1 MHALT
6 KLDIGSSEK
15 TNSYACFVS
24 HSLLTGCDTTC
35 GPHLR
40 VAQRSSARAQAQV
53 GAQEPAGSKAA
64 ADRDAEAGRDEP
76 GAIESDPE
84 TLSKT
89 MQVREAIAEG
99 KTNAAMEALI
109 ECFGLDGPH
118 ALRAVSALRKMME

>member
-1 MHALT
+1 MTDENGGRVLRFVPRQPAE
-6 KLDIGSSEK
+6 DSAGEK
-15 TNSYACFVS
+15 S
-24 HSLLTGCDTTC
+24 
-35 GPHLR
+35 
-40 VAQRSSARAQAQV
+40 
-53 GAQEPAGSKAA
+53 AQEPSTFMAFGMALRTGDLQTAGNHLSVLMELSENDGLTAA
-64 ADRDAEAGRDEP
+64 RFFQERMLA
-76 GAIESDPE
+76 DPE